1 MAGDQAR
8 RRINRRRIGHPR
20 RQLTA
25 VRGPTGGPRSSY
37 DGGPVTLVSVPG
49 DSLAP
54 NAHERY
60 VDGVQPVLRL
70 PEGHRTGGSTS
81 KACARGCC
89 PRTTCRGCGT
99 SRPGRSSARQAA
111 RSGPPGRVPARAG
124 DVADSAGAPRALP
137 GQAADD
143 ASGEPC
149 TGWSRV
155 RRGAADRG
163 ERAPTSTSP
172 RTCSRM
178 RSAAMRMRRGAHV
191 SLVLA
196 RERTAVAEEANPRAI
211 SQMPNVSSNNP
222 PGMAPTSPAP
232 ATPNSSSSVPT
243 AKHA

>member
-1 MAGDQAR
+1 MDRDHLTAADPSRLCRYPGIASPQSLRTGTWTGYNLYYGCLKGTAPVAR
-8 RRINRRRIGHPR
+8 PR
-20 RQLTA
+20 R
-25 VRGPTGGPRSSY
+25 
-37 DGGPVTLVSVPG
+37 
-49 DSLAP
+49 LARADA
-54 NAHERY
+54 AHERRAE
-60 VDGVQPVLRL
+60 GVVLH
-70 PEGHRTGGSTS
+70 G
-81 KACARGCC
+81 
-89 PRTTCRGCGT
+89 
-99 SRPGRSSARQAA
+99 PGRSSARQAA

-149 TGWSRV
+149 TGWSKV

-196 RERTAVAEEANPRAI
+196 REWTAVAAEANPRAI